1 MIEPDEAGAV
11 TSPAGRVTVVD
22 FGEPVRVVC
31 ALPAVS
37 VIEKPGETAV
47 SVEVTATP
55 SAIAV
60 EVAVIVQTVA
70 EVCTILV
77 IAEMCVSVKSV
88 PESVESVEQVMSSL
102 PVTVNVI
109 VAEVEVALVAAR
121 VTVGAV
127 LSAAQPVVLITT
139 AATDWSVFERVN
151 EVAAVPPMSV
161 IDPPFKESAEE
172 VVAKSPEV
180 SPQTTL

>member
-22 FGEPVRVVC
+22 FGEPVNVVC

-37 VIEKPGETAV
+37 VIEKLAAAV
-47 SVEVTATP
+47 SVETTAFP

-70 EVCTILV
+70 EVCTMLV
-77 IAEMCVSVKSV
+77 MAEMFVSVKSV
-88 PESVESVEQVMSSL
+88 PEVVESVEQVMSSL
-102 PVTVNVI
+102 PVIVNVI
-109 VAEVEVALVAAR
+109 VAEVDVASVAAK

-127 LSAAQPVVLITT
+127 LSAAQPVVLTTT
-139 AATDWSVFERVN
+139 AATEASVFERVR

-161 IDPPFKESAEE
+161 IDPPFKESAEA
-172 VVAKSPEV
+172 VVVKSSEV
-180 SPQTTL
+180 SPQTTV